1 METQKVLVY
10 RRKVKHPRIELK
22 TGDLVLILP
31 KNKNINADSIIE
43 KHSLWINKKLKFIS
57 GIKEEFKN
65 KKLIIRKEDDFIAIA
80 TDLTDK
86 YSHKLKVRPCKI
98 KFRYMK
104 TRWGSCSKN
113 GRISLNKLL
122 KFIPENLM
130 RYVIY
135 HELCHLIVPKH
146 NSNFWLLVEKEFPAY
161 KNNEQNLFGYWFLL
175 NKRLNNRE

>member
-86 YSHKLKVRPCKI
+86 YSHKLKVRLCKI

-104 TRWGSCSKN
+104 TRWGSCSSKGN
-113 GRISLNKLL
+113 LNFNYHLIKMPKEIL
-122 KFIPENLM
+122 E
-130 RYVIY
+130 YVVI
-135 HELCHLIVPKH
+135 HEVCHLKH
-146 NSNFWLLVEKEFPAY
+146 LNHSKEYWGLVESLCTDYKARVKWVKENGGGFI
-161 KNNEQNLFGYWFLL
+161 G
-175 NKRLNNRE
+175 

>member
-57 GIKEEFKN
+57 GIKKEFKN

-104 TRWGSCSKN
+104 TRWGSCSKS

-122 KFIPENLM
+122 KFIPDDLM
-130 RYVIY
+130 AYVIY

-146 NSNFWLLVEKEFPAY
+146 NRHFWLLLEKEFPAY
-161 KNNEQNLFGYWFLL
+161 KSNERNLFGYWFLL
-175 NKRLNNRE
+175 NEKLK